1 MTQHRL
7 NRCTLFLLQLQRL
20 SDVLTGLCRPAQEVQ
35 HEGAVASISG
45 FVWLCIHS
53 RITTSQDSLK
63 LIRCESLKTASNAGI
78 TLN

>member
-35 HEGAVASISG
+35 HEGAVASSSG
-45 FVWLCIHS
+45 FV
-53 RITTSQDSLK
+53 
-63 LIRCESLKTASNAGI
+63 
-78 TLN
+78 